1 MKLLIRI
8 LILTMMINSTA
19 VLAQSNTPIT
29 IPLNE
34 LIGQY
39 NEKTHSN
46 FIALDSTILP
56 VNKTG
61 MYLQKEPTKQ
71 LILAYQAFKKHH
83 PTIPFVIVSATR
95 NYTYQNGIW
104 QRKWQNLFPKY
115 KDSMQTANAIL
126 QYSSMPGTSRH
137 HWGTDVDITSLSSDY
152 FRKNAQGKI
161 LYAWLLEN
169 MPKFGFCQAFTEGRN
184 SGYQPEEWHWSYQPI
199 AKQYIH
205 QYKEIMEQ
213 QPETIINKLTFAGH
227 DNLTM
232 KQIIEEYVYSVNA
245 ECY

>member
-1 MKLLIRI
+1 MKLFIRT
-8 LILTMMINSTA
+8 LMLTMIMNST
-19 VLAQSNTPIT
+19 VTFAQSDTST
-29 IPLNE
+29 VIPLNE

-56 VNKTG
+56 VNKKG
-61 MYLQKEPTKQ
+61 MYLQTEPTKQ
-71 LILAYQAFKKHH
+71 LILAYQAFKKQH

-104 QRKWQNLFPKY
+104 QRKWQNLFPQY
-115 KDSMQTANAIL
+115 KDAMKTASAIL

-152 FRKNAQGKI
+152 FRKDTQGKI

-199 AKQYIH
+199 AKLYIQ
-205 QYKEIMEQ
+205 QYKEIMDK
-213 QPETIINKLTFAGH
+213 QPEAIIEKLTFKGH
-227 DNLTM
+227 ADLEM
-232 KQIIEEYVYSVNA
+232 KQIIEQYVYSVNA